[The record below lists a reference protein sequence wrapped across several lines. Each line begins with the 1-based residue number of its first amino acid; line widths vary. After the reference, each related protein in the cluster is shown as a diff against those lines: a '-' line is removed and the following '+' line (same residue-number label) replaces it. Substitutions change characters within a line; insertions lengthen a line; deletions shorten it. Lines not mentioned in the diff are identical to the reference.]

1 MIILWKVCAGLAI
14 FTFIMFLC
22 VLTTTTFANNFT
34 QSPKRENIVTWN
46 ARFNFLKVLGWQ
58 YTIYVFAAASL
69 ISLISSLGIFA

>member
-22 VLTTTTFANNFT
+22 VLTTTTFANNFA